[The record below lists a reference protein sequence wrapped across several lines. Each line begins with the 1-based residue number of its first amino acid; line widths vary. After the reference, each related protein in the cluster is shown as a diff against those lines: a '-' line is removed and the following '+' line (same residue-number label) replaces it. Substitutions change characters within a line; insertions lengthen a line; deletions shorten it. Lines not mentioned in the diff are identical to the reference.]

1 MIRESLTPRS
11 NWQEQFES
19 LGFTYHSIDDLY
31 WDERYAYRFTAAQI
45 DAVEDATSE
54 LHQMALQA
62 VEHVIAHERLEQF
75 AIPQPFWALVEESWR
90 EKEFSLYGRFDL
102 SWDGRNPPKMLEYNA
117 DTPTGLVESSV
128 AQWYWLQD
136 VFPQADQFN
145 SLHEKL
151 IAQWQTLARDHHSKG
166 LLHFACIGG
175 HEEDEGNLAYLRD
188 TAIQAGFA
196 TKQLAIEHIGW
207 DDRQAEFVDD
217 FDLKIDNLFKLYPW
231 EWLCREAFAEHLLA
245 RPLRLIEP
253 AWKMVLSN
261 KAILPVLWELFP
273 GHPNLLP
280 AFFDAWRI
288 SGDFVKKPLYSRE
301 GESITIYAGGEVHHQ
316 PGQYGAEG
324 YIYQAF
330 SAQPK
335 FDDGI
340 TPAYTSVGSWVVGD
354 TPAGIGIREDVS
366 LITKD
371 TSRFVPHYFVD

>member
-1 MIRESLTPRS
+1 MIRESLVPRP

-19 LGFTYHSIDDLY
+19 LGFSYHSIDGLY
-31 WDERYAYRFTAAQI
+31 WDERYAYRFSAAQI
-45 DAVEDATSE
+45 DAVDDATAE

-62 VEHVIAHERLEQF
+62 VEQVIAKERLAQF
-75 AIPQPFWALVEESWR
+75 AIPQAFWPLVEESWR

-102 SWDGRNPPKMLEYNA
+102 SWDGVNPPKMLEYNA

-151 IAQWQTLARDHHSKG
+151 ISQWQKLHGDFDAKG
-166 LLHFACIGG
+166 LLHFACIGD

-196 TKQLAIEHIGW
+196 TKQLAIEELGW
-207 DDRQAEFVDD
+207 DAAKAEFVDAAD
-217 FDLKIDNLFKLYPW
+217 VRIDNLFKLYPW
-231 EWLCREAFAEHLLA
+231 EWLCRDDFGKNLLS
-245 RPLRLIEP
+245 RPMRVIEP

-261 KAILPVLWELFP
+261 KAILPVLWEMFP
-273 GHPNLLP
+273 NHPNLLP
-280 AFFDAWRI
+280 AFFEAWKI
-288 SGDFVKKPLYSRE
+288 GGDFVKKPLYSRE
-301 GESITIYAGGEVHHQ
+301 GENVSIYAGGEVIHQ

-324 YIYQAF
+324 YIYQAY
-330 SAQPK
+330 APQPK

-340 TPAYTSVGSWVVGD
+340 TPAYTSVGAWVVGD
-354 TPAGIGIREDVS
+354 EPAGIGIREDAT

-371 TSRFVPHYFVD
+371 TSRFIPHYFVD